1 MKGKILLLA
10 GVGIG
15 YVLGARAGRESYDKI
30 MKAADKFW
38 SSPRVQKQVTSAE
51 DFVKDKAPD
60 VADFLADGA
69 KRVVRQVSGASSSHA
84 TSKASS
90 KSSASKSSASKTA
103 STKSPSSQ
111 SKSTKPAGS
120 STRSTK

>member
-1 MKGKILLLA
+1 MKGKILLLV

-30 MKAADKFW
+30 MKRADKFW
-38 SSPRVQKQVTSAE
+38 NSPRVQSQVSSAE

-69 KRVVRQVSGASSSHA
+69 KKVVGKVSG
-84 TSKASS
+84 
-90 KSSASKSSASKTA
+90 SSARKK
-103 STKSPSSQ
+103 
-111 SKSTKPAGS
+111 
-120 STRSTK
+120 